1 MRLDLLGFLIDMR
14 SGLVSRSVAF
24 GVQLHGHH
32 HVLIYLPLC
41 SINKYLHLFSA
52 NECMLW
58 KKSFKG
64 FIFSLQLGNFCVQLP
79 VFLFKIFN
87 LVRLFES
94 KLAKILYFNIYYLP
108 LSPECYSLRYVIK
121 QLLDLFP
128 EFVMITRTRR
138 FIVIRRMAS
147 VQFINFL
154 Y

>member
-41 SINKYLHLFSA
+41 SFTKYRHGRFA
-52 NECMLW
+52 FEYMLW
-58 KKSFKG
+58 TSFKG
-64 FIFSLQLGNFCVQLP
+64 FIFSLQLGIFLIFCVQ
-79 VFLFKIFN
+79 FLFKIFN

-94 KLAKILYFNIYYLP
+94 KLTKILYFNIYYLL

-128 EFVMITRTRR
+128 EFVIITRTRR
-138 FIVIRRMAS
+138 FIVIRRCAS